1 MLEPFVPVAVW
12 VAVAVSGGAPPD
24 GYHSEILPNGMQVSI
39 VEDHAH
45 PLVATQLWYHVGA
58 ADEDNRTRGL
68 AHLFEHLMF
77 GKTEAYPARAYADLH
92 HRHGGYENAYTS
104 LDETVYDSLI
114 APGPHQRVLEMEAA
128 RMRDLIFDQE
138 NLENEQKIVTEE
150 LRLRTENDPF
160 SRLFFAAQKALLG
173 NHPYAFD
180 PSGSKEDI
188 AAADLDTCRRFYDSF
203 YRPDHAH
210 LVVVGPVD
218 RDQTLATIKREFGG
232 IASGGR
238 NPEDV
243 PPLLGREYPDELTL
257 EEDLPPV
264 EVAIVGFPLPARD
277 HEDDSA
283 LAVLMQ
289 LLAGGSVVP
298 FEEILV
304 QSREKAIAAGTEVLS
319 FRRGGM
325 LIFYSAHLPYRRRTT
340 AFRHI
345 DRTLEEIRK
354 MEWLSDRSL
363 AAAKRTIRL
372 RAYLTDYTP
381 TSRASSIGAA
391 QRHLGDSAL
400 AFTTAER
407 IEAVTR
413 DDVAEAFARYLDGP
427 PKFRL
432 YVKPERVPLWVR
444 LFGWLYPVV
453 N

>member
-1 MLEPFVPVAVW
+1 MTVLIAS
-12 VAVAVSGGAPPD
+12 AGRDGAPPK
-24 GYHSEILPNGMQVSI
+24 GYASETLPNGMLVSI

-58 ADEDNRTRGL
+58 ANEDDRDRGL

-77 GKTEAYPARAYADLH
+77 GKTEAHPARAYADLH

-114 APGPHQRVLEMEAA
+114 SPGPHHLVLEMEAA
-128 RMRDLIFDQE
+128 RMRGLIFEQE
-138 NLENEQKIVTEE
+138 NLKNEKTIVTEE
-150 LRLRTENDPF
+150 LRLRTENDPL

-173 NHPYAFD
+173 THPYAYD
-180 PSGSKEDI
+180 PSGSKKDI

-203 YRPDHAH
+203 YRPNHAH

-218 RDQTLATIKREFGG
+218 RAETLATISREFGG
-232 IASGGR
+232 IEAGGR
-238 NPEDV
+238 DPEDV
-243 PPLLGREYPDELTL
+243 PPLLVHEFPQELTL

-264 EVAIVGFPLPARD
+264 EIAIVGFTLPARD

-289 LLAGGSVVP
+289 LLAGGNVVP

-304 QSREKAIAAGTEVLS
+304 QSREKAVAAGTEVLG

-325 LIFYSAHLPYRRRTT
+325 LIFYSASLPYRRKTT

-345 DRTLEEIRK
+345 DRTLDELRK
-354 MEWLSDRSL
+354 MEWLSERSL
-363 AAAKRTIRL
+363 ASAKKTIRL
-372 RAYLTDYTP
+372 LSYLTDYTP
-381 TSRASSIGAA
+381 TGRASSIGAA
-391 QRHLGDSAL
+391 QWHQGDAEL
-400 AFTTAER
+400 AFSTAAR
-407 IEAVTR
+407 VEAVTR
-413 DDVAEAFARYLDGP
+413 DDVAEVFMRYMDGP

-432 YVKPERVPLWVR
+432 YVKPERVPLWVH
-444 LFGWLYPVV
+444 LFGWLYPVL